1 MVRVHSLASG
11 PILRLN
17 QPIPCMG
24 QAACPS
30 SFCWHR
36 FLRLHCRR
44 MDQEDILGEH
54 MEQVKEQLKQWTR
67 EHDAVIAEKVEG
79 LKITTEHFSAGVEG
93 RTTAWNRY
101 FYNDPDWGMIEIPS
115 YNEPK
120 HFFRALEKWRKESTN
135 RYWVIESSYGADGE
149 MACYLINTKEGIRVN
164 EYGKDAPAWAL
175 YKAVVNEV

>member
-1 MVRVHSLASG
+1 
-11 PILRLN
+11 
-17 QPIPCMG
+17 
-24 QAACPS
+24 
-30 SFCWHR
+30 
-36 FLRLHCRR
+36 

-120 HFFRALEKWRKESTN
+120 HFFRALEKWREGGVG
-135 RYWVIESSYGADGE
+135 RCWVIKSSYQSIHGPSIE
-149 MACYLINTKEGIRVN
+149 MNCCLRDTLQGFRVD
-164 EYGKDAPAWAL
+164 EHGKDAPSWAL
-175 YKAVVNEV
+175 YKAVVDEV

>member
-1 MVRVHSLASG
+1 MLALGGS
-11 PILRLN
+11 RRRN
-17 QPIPCMG
+17 R
-24 QAACPS
+24 
-30 SFCWHR
+30 WH
-36 FLRLHCRR
+36 
-44 MDQEDILGEH
+44 MDQEHLLGKR
-54 MEQVKEQLKQWTR
+54 MEQVNQLEKKWTR

-79 LKITTEHFSAGVEG
+79 LKITTEHFSAGIGG
-93 RTTAWNRY
+93 RTTTWNRY
-101 FYNDPDWGMIEIPS
+101 FYNNPDWGMIEIPS

-175 YKAVVNEV
+175 YKAVVDEV

>member
-175 YKAVVNEV
+175 YKAVVDEV

>member
-1 MVRVHSLASG
+1 
-11 PILRLN
+11 
-17 QPIPCMG
+17 
-24 QAACPS
+24 
-30 SFCWHR
+30 
-36 FLRLHCRR
+36 

-79 LKITTEHFSAGVEG
+79 LKITTEH
-93 RTTAWNRY
+93 
-101 FYNDPDWGMIEIPS
+101 PS